1 MCKISV
7 IVPALNE
14 ENNLLKAVENIIE
27 AFNKLKVIGEI
38 IIINDGSQD
47 STESIIKSLMNQYP
61 FIKLISHKTSK
72 GIGASFWVGVDE
84 SDGEFVTLLPGDAEN
99 DAFEIIR
106 YLPLMDHVDVIIPFC
121 YNKEAR
127 SPGRRMISKLYKG
140 IINISFGMLLNYM
153 NGTVMY
159 RRSVLKSLTLRNGGF
174 FYQTE
179 LLIKAIRKGYLYAEV
194 DYAISQRSQ
203 GSSKALTLT
212 SLKRVLIGYI
222 ATIFNIYLLDKINK
236 NKKDLVIE
244 SVTALRLKQLD

>member
-38 IIINDGSQD
+38 IIINDGSKD

-99 DAFEIIR
+99 NAFEIIR

-127 SPGRRMISKLYKG
+127 SP
-140 IINISFGMLLNYM
+140 
-153 NGTVMY
+153 
-159 RRSVLKSLTLRNGGF
+159 
-174 FYQTE
+174 E
-179 LLIKAIRKGYLYAEV
+179 A
-194 DYAISQRSQ
+194 D
-203 GSSKALTLT
+203 
-212 SLKRVLIGYI
+212 
-222 ATIFNIYLLDKINK
+222 
-236 NKKDLVIE
+236 VI
-244 SVTALRLKQLD
+244 